1 MVAMEITDAD
11 STDKEDPESL
21 AVDERPANLDVTASD
36 KILGRIQDALHA
48 AVEALAPFAP
58 GNVKAE
64 QKSFGRGPITEADR
78 KVNSVLRDS
87 LVRDGE
93 GWLSEETIDDRGRLT
108 KNRVWVV
115 DPLDGTK
122 EFVAGIP
129 EWCISVAMVEGGRAV
144 AGGIANPGTH
154 ETFLG
159 SRESGVTYNGCPA
172 QTSRKSSLDDALVL
186 ASRTEVGRGEWAK
199 YEDAPFRFR
208 PMGSVAY
215 KLALVSAGLADATW
229 TLQPKNEWD
238 IAAGVALVEA
248 AGGIVQFLPDER
260 PAFNNQV
267 TLLPGLFACGA
278 LLRNSIRTFLS
289 PYVAASQQT
298 GESHGEMTPP
308 ARNRRH

>member
-1 MVAMEITDAD
+1 MLICTEQEAD
-11 STDKEDPESL
+11 GVSAISK
-21 AVDERPANLDVTASD
+21 DET
-36 KILGRIQDALHA
+36 LGRIQEALLAAVDALA
-48 AVEALAPFAP
+48 EFAP

-64 QKSFGRGPITEADR
+64 QKTFGRGPITEADR
-78 KVNSVLRDS
+78 KVNHVLREV

-93 GWLSEETIDDRGRLT
+93 GWLSEETHDDRQRLT
-108 KNRVWVV
+108 RRRVWVV

-129 EWCISVAMVEGGRAV
+129 EWCVSVAMVEEGKAI
-144 AGGIANPGTH
+144 AGGVVNPSTH

-172 QTSRKSSLDDALVL
+172 LPSRRASLEDAMVL
-186 ASRTEVGRGEWAK
+186 ASRSEVGRGEWARFD
-199 YEDAPFRFR
+199 DAPFRFR

-248 AGGIVQFLPDER
+248 AGGTVQFLPDEK
-260 PAFNNQV
+260 PAFNNEV
-267 TLLPGLFACGA
+267 TLLPGLLACCPS
-278 LLRNSIRTFLS
+278 LRNSLMEFLRPQLS
-289 PYVAASQQT
+289 GLT
-298 GESHGEMTPP
+298 HGKTP
-308 ARNRRH
+308 AGDLAGDRRNRRH